1 MVAIARARR
10 SRRAGKV
17 WTPRNSTRPRI
28 ITASPINVP
37 SRGPFAVIRVHFQR
51 LHGNVGYWQR
61 QWLRRR
67 FLLIDIA
74 VVDVAD
80 GDGPPGQGTPEVA
93 GEFERHAGVN
103 GIVDRL

>member
-1 MVAIARARR
+1 MTAIARVR
-10 SRRAGKV
+10 SSRWAGKV

-37 SRGPFAVIRVHFQR
+37 SRGPFC
-51 LHGNVGYWQR
+51 GYPGTLSKAAR
-61 QWLRRR
+61 QCGHRRRLRRC
-67 FLLIDIA
+67 LLLVELAVIDIA
-74 VVDVAD
+74 D
-80 GDGPPGQGTPEVA
+80 GDRPPGQGTPEVA